1 MPEATNALNRDQ
13 VSAAQAGVTK
23 SVVGRDTRAKERG
36 SFCRP
41 ELIRNR
47 SDAARFSD
55 HHFRI
60 SSVHGYSG
68 DHGVLTIHNI
78 SASAR
83 FAHTIFA
90 TEETDTDPFTDLPSG
105 YSAAQGFNA
114 ANDFMPG
121 NPRQF

>member
-1 MPEATNALNRDQ
+1 
-13 VSAAQAGVTK
+13 
-23 SVVGRDTRAKERG
+23 
-36 SFCRP
+36 FCRP

-47 SDAARFSD
+47 SDAARFSN

-68 DHGVLTIHNI
+68 DHRVLAIHNV

-83 FAHTIFA
+83 FAHTVFA

-105 YSAAQGFNA
+105 HSATQGFNA
-114 ANDFMPG
+114 ANYFMPG
-121 NPRQF
+121 KERQRQTPIVAGDRGCIGVTVSSC